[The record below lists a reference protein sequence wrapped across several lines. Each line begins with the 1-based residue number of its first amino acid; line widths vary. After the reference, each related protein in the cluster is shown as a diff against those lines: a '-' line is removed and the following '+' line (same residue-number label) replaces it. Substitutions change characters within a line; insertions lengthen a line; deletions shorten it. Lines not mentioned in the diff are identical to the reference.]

1 MACTKDEM
9 ARVFLALADRYGYRR
24 ARVEDVA
31 ARCRVSKK
39 AIYVVFESK
48 AALYEHALGLWARE
62 QRSAVE
68 ARLRAEDPDGQLAEW
83 VGLAFSDA
91 REAAGNSR
99 HPEADGPAEL
109 VNEVNER
116 VFAPLLTDLLIR
128 GNREGA
134 WEVAEPALT
143 ARFCVA
149 VGVEGIAS
157 LLRNPA
163 HDTEVATLDAI
174 RRIVGAAQP

>member
-9 ARVFLALADRYGYRR
+9 ARAFLALADRYGYRR

-31 ARCRVSKK
+31 VRCRASKK
-39 AIYVVFESK
+39 TIYALFENK
-48 AALYEHALGLWARE
+48 AALYEYALGLWAQE

-68 ARLRAEDPDGQLAEW
+68 ARLTASDPAGQLAEG

-91 REAAGNSR
+91 RKAAGGLR
-99 HPEADGPAEL
+99 HPDADGPAEL

-116 VFAPLLTDLLIR
+116 VFAPLITDLLVS
-128 GNREGA
+128 GNQDGT
-134 WEVAEPALT
+134 WTVAEPALT

-149 VGVEGIAS
+149 VGVEGIAR
-157 LLRNPA
+157 LLQDPA
-163 HDTEVATLDAI
+163 HDTEAATLEAI
-174 RRIVGAAQP
+174 RRIVGVAQS